1 MWYLLLRP
9 SKMKQVKT
17 LPISFQISNLG
28 VFGLHI
34 LPFFDKF
41 VSRGS
46 RALGQNR
53 LSRRSSPPSS
63 MRFNDFS
70 AIENGLEQ
78 LLLDLAKDGDF
89 SDGL

>member
-1 MWYLLLRP
+1 
-9 SKMKQVKT
+9 
-17 LPISFQISNLG
+17 
-28 VFGLHI
+28 
-34 LPFFDKF
+34 
-41 VSRGS
+41 
-46 RALGQNR
+46 
-53 LSRRSSPPSS
+53 

>member
-1 MWYLLLRP
+1 MAPINALCIFFNLKLLI
-9 SKMKQVKT
+9 Q
-17 LPISFQISNLG
+17 G
-28 VFGLHI
+28 VLGLHI

-53 LSRRSSPPSS
+53 LSRRSAPSS

-78 LLLDLAKDGDF
+78 LLLDLSRDGDF

>member
-1 MWYLLLRP
+1 MID
-9 SKMKQVKT
+9 S
-17 LPISFQISNLG
+17 G

-46 RALGQNR
+46 RALSQNR

-70 AIENGLEQ
+70 AFENGLEQ
-78 LLLDLAKDGDF
+78 FLLDLAKDGDF